1 MEKIRGNIKGIVW
14 LDEFAFDRYSGKFYR
29 AADIRNLSLEYNLRS
44 KFINLELLKRNN
56 KIRIKEFVRYSYGGK

>member
-1 MEKIRGNIKGIVW
+1 MARGDMKGIVW

-29 AADIRNLSLEYNLRS
+29 AADIRNLSFEYNLRS